1 MPAGAEPAA
10 GCGGDKMAAETVELH
25 KLKVA
30 AAAPL
35 LTGALRLGHRI
46 LHAEGFAILGPWL
59 PTPPGALRSRGCRR

>member
-1 MPAGAEPAA
+1 
-10 GCGGDKMAAETVELH
+10 MAAETVELH

-35 LTGALRLGHRI
+35 LTGALRLGHRF